1 MNVAGGIR
9 HLISWNRVIWVLPF
23 LVVILV
29 IVLDRSSGNPNV
41 TFEPA
46 LTAAPALAAV
56 VTNRTWYPLAVGAAT
71 VGAAFGLAAWDRT
84 LGQSVHSASVFA
96 VVLIAAIGATS
107 VLLRNRQTQALADA
121 RLVSEVAQ
129 RVLLRSI
136 PARIGP
142 VRTAVHYAA
151 AAAHARI
158 GGDLY
163 EVVQTRWGVRAV
175 IGDVRGKGL
184 EAVET
189 AAAVLGAFREA
200 AHQEPQL
207 DRVAGWLADSLH
219 RALHENDH
227 EGTEEEFVTLAL
239 VSVRPDRVAEIV
251 NCGHPSPLLLR
262 AGGPVRALD
271 PAWPVPPLGV
281 LEPEQV
287 CPPVLELPL
296 LDGDRVL
303 LFTDGVIEARDRWG
317 VFYPLAERLPGCA
330 GGDDPAE
337 LLARLH
343 QDVRRHVGRQ
353 LGDDAAMLLLQYA
366 PVVPRPADGTRAV
379 ERVVALGP
387 PAPAPHPP
395 PVQSTA
401 PRPRHGDGRLG
412 FVGRPRRSPIG
423 RPH

>member
-1 MNVAGGIR
+1 M
-9 HLISWNRVIWVLPF
+9 LPF
-23 LVVILV
+23 LGIALV
-29 IVLDRSSGNPNV
+29 LALDHSSGNPDV

-46 LTAAPALAAV
+46 LTAGPALAAV
-56 VTNRTWYPLAVGAAT
+56 VTSRTWYPLAVGAVT
-71 VGAAFGLAAWDRT
+71 VGAAFGLAAYDDT
-84 LGQSVHSASVFA
+84 LGESVHSASVFA
-96 VVLIAAIGATS
+96 IVLITVIGATS
-107 VLLRNRQTQALADA
+107 VLLRNRQQKALADA

-163 EVVQTRWGVRAV
+163 EVVQTRYGVRAV

-184 EAVET
+184 GAVET

-262 AGGPVRALD
+262 GGRPVQALD

-281 LEPEQV
+281 LEPDEV
-287 CPPVLELPL
+287 APPVLELPL
-296 LDGDRVL
+296 QDGDRML

-317 VFYPLAERLPGCA
+317 GFYPLAERLPDCA
-330 GGDDPAE
+330 TSDDPAQ
-337 LLARLH
+337 LLDRLH

-366 PVVPRPADGTRAV
+366 PLLPRPAGEAADCPAG
-379 ERVVALGP
+379 LGP
-387 PAPAPHPP
+387 PPSVPF
-395 PVQSTA
+395 
-401 PRPRHGDGRLG
+401 RNGDGRFG
-412 FVGRPRRSPIG
+412 FIGHPRRSPIS

>member
-1 MNVAGGIR
+1 MSVAGRFR
-9 HLISWNRVIWVLPF
+9 HTISWSRTIWVLPF
-23 LVVILV
+23 IGIALV
-29 IVLDRSSGNPNV
+29 IALDLSSGNPDV

-46 LTAAPALAAV
+46 LTAGPALAAV
-56 VTNRTWYPLAVGAAT
+56 VTNRTWYPLAVGAVT
-71 VGAAFGLAAWDRT
+71 VGTAFGLAAYDHQ

-96 VVLIAAIGATS
+96 IVLIAAIGATS

-163 EVVQTRWGVRAV
+163 EVVQTRYGIRAV

-184 EAVET
+184 GAVET

-239 VSVRPDRVAEIV
+239 VSIRPDRVAEIV

-262 AGGPVRALD
+262 LDTPVLALD
-271 PAWPVPPLGV
+271 PPWPVPPLGV
-281 LEPEQV
+281 LEPEEV
-287 CPPVLELPL
+287 RPPVLELPL
-296 LDGDRVL
+296 QDGDRVL

-317 VFYPLAERLPGCA
+317 GFYPLAERLPDCA
-330 GGDDPAE
+330 TSDDPAE
-337 LLARLH
+337 LLDRLH

-366 PVVPRPADGTRAV
+366 PQSPRGVDRMAPEREADF
-379 ERVVALGP
+379 GP
-387 PAPAPHPP
+387 PSPAPPHPGP
-395 PVQSTA
+395 RYRPSRNGEGRFGFIGHPRRST
-401 PRPRHGDGRLG
+401 
-412 FVGRPRRSPIG
+412 VGRP
-423 RPH
+423 H